1 MGTAVWQFQDEVAVV
16 TGSSSGIGLATA
28 QALVEAGARVH
39 GLDQSEAAPDLCE
52 DRYTHHTIDLEDGER
67 LQGLIRQIAE
77 DAGRLDHL
85 ILVAGITGDRAL
97 WNLDEAT
104 WEKVLSVNVSSAF
117 RALKAS
123 APILRSAGRG
133 QVVAVASINGLRGK
147 FGQAAYGASKAAL
160 INLMRVA
167 ARELGPKGV
176 RVNCIAPGMV
186 DTPMARAA
194 GDEVVQRAA
203 QSACL
208 GRIAQPDEV
217 AESILYLLSD
227 ASAIVTGATLVADA
241 GQLA

>member
-1 MGTAVWQFQDEVAVV
+1 MGRASWDFQGEVAVV
-16 TGSSSGIGLATA
+16 TGSASGIGLATA
-28 QALVEAGARVH
+28 QALTRAGAHVH
-39 GLDQSEAAPDLCE
+39 GLDRSDQGPGLGPD
-52 DRYTHHTIDLEDGER
+52 YTHHALDLRDGCV
-67 LQGLIRQIAE
+67 LQDLIAKIAGE
-77 DAGRLDHL
+77 AGRLDHL
-85 ILVAGITGDRAL
+85 VLVAGITGDRTL
-97 WNLDEAT
+97 WNLEEDT
-104 WEKVLSVNVSSAF
+104 WEAVLSVNVSSAF
-117 RALKAS
+117 RALKTA
-123 APILRSAGRG
+123 APVLRAAGHG

-194 GDEVVQRAA
+194 GEALVDSAA

-208 GRIAQPDEV
+208 GRIARPEEI

-227 ASAIVTGATLVADA
+227 SASVVTGATLIADA
-241 GQLA
+241 GQMA